1 LDKVDYER
9 EFMKYMKVR
18 LLPII
23 VFICLT
29 IAFFPWRHEKA
40 QTIQDPG
47 LRPFEQLLQI
57 TGRTETASN
66 QSTEATGS
74 GIHQNGSD
82 ALTDSFM
89 ITRTENGIACRQMT
103 VREVSEMRVNARKT
117 GLRIINDDG
126 HARLQAQGM
135 KIVLQSTS
143 QLDGFPQAKEAFLRA
158 AARWEAIIQSQITI
172 VIDVDYGPTR
182 FGVPY
187 PSPNVIGSTGTQSL
201 FSPQIYSAFRE
212 RLITGA
218 DNAQQSAIFNAL
230 PQNAILTDSGS
241 TQGVFAPSPVFRA
254 LGFLNPAAD
263 PDSER
268 PTLGNPPSI
277 GFNSSIDF
285 DFDPSN
291 GIDFDKIDFTAA
303 AIHEIGHAL
312 GFFSLVGTR
321 ERVSTVP
328 VALTAW
334 DFFRFRPGV
343 NLDSFTTAQRL
354 LLSGD
359 VHTHFAG
366 GNELL
371 LSTGRDDGIGGDG
384 RQASHWKDDVITGQ
398 YLGIMDPT
406 GRTGELEEVTA
417 SDLLTLGHFG
427 YSVRSDVTV
436 SEIISIDRG
445 IRGAQPVVAGA
456 LLVNR
461 LTPSRYP
468 ATVKGIRV
476 NIPVISSQPDPA
488 GAQLRVIVFS
498 DPAATGQPPNNPQL
512 LFDQNFTIP
521 EITSSRFVE
530 FTFNG
535 PVINSG
541 DLYLGVQTIG
551 TVPIAIDVCPPG
563 PFANLCATFG
573 QPLANKTSEVQQ
585 LQLQRSF
592 VSQNNGASFQ
602 PLQTLTGAANEV
614 TFMARAIVSV
624 PFGVNPVPSL
634 FVASPNAVPPGG
646 QGFSL
651 YVKGDNFQP
660 NSVVRWNGNDRP
672 TTLMTGSQLQA
683 MIPAGDIASAGTA
696 SVTVFTPGP
705 GGGSSNPL
713 NVNITT
719 DNPLPVL
726 TRLSPE
732 TVAVGS
738 PSLTLNVFGSAFT
751 PNSVI
756 RIDNNDRPTTFI
768 GSTQLSTMLQAS
780 DLATDI
786 NRIVRVITPG
796 PGGGTSTPSVLS
808 VVPCNYSLSS
818 ANKSYFSAGTTDGV
832 TLTTNSPCAWTA
844 TADVPWIT
852 FLNPAGG
859 AGNGK
864 YVINYQVGA
873 NTAPTPRMGTI
884 TIGGQQIMV
893 RQAGLIA
900 SVSAAN
906 FLVPLAPESI
916 VATFGAGLANAT
928 EVATSTP
935 LPTTLAGASVRVT
948 DSTGAG
954 RTASLFFASASQI
967 NFQMPPGTAAGN
979 ATVAVILDGLTQASG
994 SVAIVPVSPG
1004 LFSANSSGKDVA
1016 GAVILRVSGG
1026 VQTYEPVAMF
1036 DQAQNRAV
1044 PKPIDLGP
1052 ETDQVFLILFGTGIR
1067 RRTSLTNVSLKIG
1080 NVDVTPQFAGAQPD
1094 YVGLDQVNCLLP
1106 RSLKGQGEVTIN
1118 LSVDGRAANVV
1129 TIAVQ

>member
-1 LDKVDYER
+1 
-9 EFMKYMKVR
+9 MKYMKVR
-18 LLPII
+18 LLFII
-23 VFICLT
+23 ATICLT
-29 IAFFPWRHEKA
+29 IALFPWRHERA
-40 QTIQDPG
+40 QTTQNPD
-47 LRPFEQLLQI
+47 LRTFEQLSQ
-57 TGRTETASN
+57 TPGRTGTASD
-66 QSTEATGS
+66 QPAQGTGS
-74 GIHQNGSD
+74 GIYQNGSEG
-82 ALTDSFM
+82 LTDSFM
-89 ITRTENGIACRQMT
+89 ITRTEDGMACRQMT
-103 VREVSEMRVNARKT
+103 VREVSEMRVNQRKT
-117 GLRIINDDG
+117 GLRIVNADG

-135 KIVLQSTS
+135 MIILQSTS

-158 AARWEAIIQSQITI
+158 AATWESIIQSPITI
-172 VIDVDYGPTR
+172 VINVDYGPTR

-187 PSPNVIGSTGTQSL
+187 PSPNVIGSTGTQTL
-201 FSPQIYSAFRE
+201 FSSQIYSTFRQ

-218 DNAQQSAIFNAL
+218 GNAQQSAIFNAL

-241 TQGVFAPSPVFRA
+241 TQGVFAPSPIFRA
-254 LGFLNPAAD
+254 LAFIPPAAD
-263 PDSER
+263 PDAER
-268 PTLGNPPSI
+268 PTLGEPPSI
-277 GFNSSIDF
+277 GFNSSISF

-321 ERVSTVP
+321 ERVSAVP
-328 VALTAW
+328 VAPAVW

-343 NLDSFTTAQRL
+343 TFDSFTTAQRV

-371 LSTGRDDGIGGDG
+371 LSTGRDDGVGGDG

-406 GRTGELEEVTA
+406 GRTGEREDLTA
-417 SDLLTLGHFG
+417 NDLLTLGHFG
-427 YSVRSDVTV
+427 YRVRTDVTV
-436 SEIISIDRG
+436 TETLSIDRG
-445 IRGAQPVVAGA
+445 TRGAEPVVAGA
-456 LLVNR
+456 LVVNR

-476 NIPVISSQPDPA
+476 NIPVLSSQPNPA
-488 GAQLRVIVFS
+488 GEQLRVVVFN

-535 PVINSG
+535 PVIDAG
-541 DLYLGVQTIG
+541 DLYLGVQSTG
-551 TVPIAIDVCPPG
+551 TAVPIAIDTCPPT
-563 PFANLCATFG
+563 PFSRICLSIG
-573 QPLANKTSEVQQ
+573 QGLAKAAAETSQ

-602 PLQTLTGAANEV
+602 PLQTLTGATSEV

-646 QGFSL
+646 QSFSL

-672 TTLMTGSQLQA
+672 TTLITGLQLQA
-683 MIPAGDIASAGTA
+683 TIPAGDIASAGTA
-696 SVTVFTPGP
+696 SITVFTPGP
-705 GGGSSNPL
+705 GGGTSNPL

-726 TRLSPE
+726 TRLSPD
-732 TVAVGS
+732 TIATGS
-738 PSLTLNVFGSAFT
+738 SSLTLNVFGSAFT
-751 PNSVI
+751 PNTVI
-756 RIDNNDRPTTFI
+756 RVDNNDRPTTFI
-768 GSTQLSTMLQAS
+768 SSTQLSTTLQTS
-780 DLATDI
+780 ELTNDI
-786 NRIVRVITPG
+786 SRIVSVFTPG
-796 PGGGTSTPSVLS
+796 PGGGTSNLSVLRI
-808 VVPCNYSLSS
+808 VPCNYTLSS
-818 ANKSYFSAGTTDGV
+818 TTKSYLSAGTTDGV
-832 TLTTNSPCAWTA
+832 TLTTNSPCGWTA

-852 FLNPAGG
+852 FLNPANA

-864 YVINYQVGA
+864 YVINYQVSA
-873 NTAPTPRMGTI
+873 NTAATPRIGII

-893 RQAGLIA
+893 RQAGLLA

-906 FLVPLAPESI
+906 FLAPLAAESI
-916 VATFGAGLANAT
+916 VATFGAGLAKGT
-928 EVATSTP
+928 EFATSPP

-948 DSTGAG
+948 DSTGTG
-954 RTASLFFASASQI
+954 RIAPLFFVSPTQI
-967 NFQMPPGTAAGN
+967 NYQMPLGTAVGN
-979 ATVAVILDGLTQASG
+979 ATVTVIVDGLTVSSG

-1016 GAVILRVSGG
+1016 GAVILRIRAG
-1026 VQTYEPVAMF
+1026 VQTFEPVAMF
-1036 DQAQNRAV
+1036 DQAQSRFV

-1052 ETDQVFLILFGTGIR
+1052 ETDQLFLILFGTGIR
-1067 RRTSLTNVSLKIG
+1067 GRTSLANVSLKIG
-1080 NVDVTPQFAGAQPD
+1080 DVDVTPQYAGPQPD
-1094 YVGLDQVNCLLP
+1094 FVGLDQVNCPLP
-1106 RSLKGQGEVTIN
+1106 RSLMGRGEVNIN
-1118 LSVDGRAANVV
+1118 LTVEGRVANAV
-1129 TIAVQ
+1129 TIVVQ